1 MQERT
6 LHDLWTCTINPDDD
20 LAGWFSEVITVLD
33 SLARCVWPLFRSAPP
48 AREPAFLTQPD
59 GYELA
64 VFEMRDPAA
73 GTGWELEVSRF
84 PLHLATFNDADKGY
98 LWSLNARASGLPD
111 GRAMRAYASGTGIL
125 QLELRAGPYEL
136 RRVEQAARDLLPN

>member
-1 MQERT
+1 MQEQT
-6 LHDLWTCTINPDDD
+6 LHDVWSGTINPDDD
-20 LAGWFSEVITVLD
+20 LAGWFSEVIGVLD
-33 SLARCVWPLFRSAPP
+33 SLAQQLWPPFRSAPP

-64 VFEMRDPAA
+64 VFEMRDATA
-73 GTGWELEVSRF
+73 GTGWELEMSRF
-84 PLHLATFNDADKGY
+84 PLRLATFNDADEGY
-98 LWSLNARASGLPD
+98 LWSLTARASGLPE

-125 QLELRAGPYEL
+125 QVELRAGPYEL

>member
-6 LHDLWTCTINPDDD
+6 FHDVWSATVNPDDD
-20 LAGWFSEVITVLD
+20 LAGWFSEVIAVLD
-33 SLARCVWPLFRSAPP
+33 SLAKGVWPPFRSAPP

-64 VFEMRDPAA
+64 VFEMRDPVA
-73 GTGWELEVSRF
+73 GTGWELALSRF
-84 PLHLATFNDADKGY
+84 PMNLATLSDADRGY
-98 LWSLNARASGLPD
+98 LWTLKARASGLPG
-111 GRAMRAYASGTGIL
+111 GRSVQAYGSGTGIL

-136 RRVEQAARDLLPN
+136 RRVEQVARDLLPN